1 MTDQVV
7 REVQIVLSAGGN
19 FYAVLDIPR
28 TCGLWLSI
36 AKHPLPVNPGW
47 HRPGNT
53 FAAVM
58 RGRDYYRI
66 GVYGPQHQDGS
77 RSVPIDDELVKD
89 WCDAAWWAPGL
100 EEAWQALGEAERSRA
115 KESGHQVNASEPSEG
130 VCDARSGLM
139 RTASAASDSKKKGG
153 PRG

>member
-1 MTDQVV
+1 MSPPEQLV
-7 REVQIVLSAGGN
+7 REVQIVLSAGGQ

-36 AKHPLPVNPGW
+36 AKYPLPVPPEW
-47 HRPGNT
+47 HRPGNS

-58 RGRDYYRI
+58 RGRDYYRV

-89 WCDAAWWAPGL
+89 WRDTSWWTPGL
-100 EEAWQALGEAERSRA
+100 QESWAEIDSLAAPTVILSEAKDLRGAIPDKEQQARKPVPQG
-115 KESGHQVNASEPSEG
+115 K
-130 VCDARSGLM
+130 DA
-139 RTASAASDSKKKGG
+139 KKGAN
-153 PRG
+153 RG

>member
-1 MTDQVV
+1 VGVSDMSEIIT
-7 REVQIVLSAGGN
+7 REVQIVLSAGGQ

-36 AKHPLPVNPGW
+36 AKHPLPVPPEW
-47 HRPGNT
+47 HRPGNS

-58 RGRDYYRI
+58 RGCDYYRV

-89 WCDAAWWAPGL
+89 WCDAAWWTPGL
-100 EEAWQALGEAERSRA
+100 EEAWAQIEQSASSACHPERS
-115 KESGHQVNASEPSEG
+115 EG
-130 VCDARSGLM
+130 STR
-139 RTASAASDSKKKGG
+139 SDSRKPVPQGKDAKKGG